1 MQAPCLMIIK
11 NTTFVTSSSSIRQC
25 PPPDRPE
32 FAFIGRS
39 NVGKSS
45 LINMLC
51 GRKKLAKVSSK
62 PGKTQLI
69 NHFDINEQWYL
80 VDLPGYGWAKV
91 SKDDRSQWGAMI
103 HDYLTERENLLNLF
117 VLIDVR
123 LAPQPN
129 DTEFLAWLGE
139 KRLPFTVIFTKT
151 DKLSKNKV
159 QSSIARY
166 RKFLKT
172 TWEEL
177 PPMFMTSSFN
187 GSGREEVLDHI
198 DVCLEFWE
206 KKP

>member
-1 MQAPCLMIIK
+1 MIIK
-11 NTTFVTSSSSIRQC
+11 NAAFVTSSSKISQC
-25 PPPDRPE
+25 PPADRPE

-45 LINMLC
+45 LINMLT

-69 NHFDINEQWYL
+69 NHFDVDHTWYL

-91 SKDDRSQWGAMI
+91 SKDDRSKWGEMI
-103 HDYLTERENLLNLF
+103 HDYLLERENLVNLY

-123 LAPQPN
+123 HPPQPN
-129 DTEFLAWLGE
+129 DTEFIHWLVE
-139 KRLPFTVIFTKT
+139 KGLPFSLIFTKT

-166 RKFLKT
+166 RRYLKAN
-172 TWEEL
+172 WEEL
-177 PPMFMTSSFN
+177 PPMIPTSSATGEGKDLVLAHI
-187 GSGREEVLDHI
+187 GSCIALYENPRE
-198 DVCLEFWE
+198 
-206 KKP
+206 